1 MNPGT
6 SDSSRRAVASFR
18 WLLRFYPAAFRRE
31 YEEKLILLF
40 QDQLRDAKA
49 RKTTRAMV
57 RFWSRMLADTGFA
70 ASREQ
75 WSDLKRIVGLGSP
88 AALLLH
94 VFPTPRRGFCTVLF
108 LVVLGFL
115 GRMWVTPQS
124 YEATTRIVYDEQ
136 QSLSFDPLSETYQS
150 SLRQLSEVKTLENVV
165 RAMRPGMPAE
175 TVQSE
180 AKRIGWNM
188 TVCVW
193 RKIPYVEVRYSA
205 PQAIEAAAM
214 ANRIADAFM
223 VRRLQE
229 NGRQDFSII
238 DRAVPPLR
246 ARTPTLPQA
255 LVQGTIVGAFAGG
268 ALALILGVVRRSMQ
282 RANAV

>member
-1 MNPGT
+1 MKPDMP
-6 SDSSRRAVASFR
+6 DSSRRAVAVFR
-18 WLLRFYPAAFRRE
+18 WMLRLYPNAFRRE
-31 YEEKLILLF
+31 YADKLILLF
-40 QDQLRDAKA
+40 LDQLRDAKA
-49 RKTTRAMV
+49 RKTTGVLV
-57 RFWSRMLADTGFA
+57 RFWVRMLADTGFA

-75 WSDLKRIVGLGSP
+75 WSDLKRIVGSGSP

-108 LVVLGFL
+108 LVVLGFV
-115 GRMWVTPQS
+115 GRMLVTPQS
-124 YEATTRIVYDEQ
+124 YEATTRIVSDEQ

-165 RAMRPGMPAE
+165 RAMRPGLPAE

-180 AKRIGWNM
+180 VKRIGWNM

-205 PQAIEAAAM
+205 SQAIEAAAM

-229 NGRQDFSII
+229 NGRQDFAII

-255 LVQGTIVGAFAGG
+255 LIQGTVLGAFAGG
-268 ALALILGVVRRSMQ
+268 AVALILCVVRRLMQ
-282 RANAV
+282 RTDAV